1 MYIKLNK
8 FEFISPFLK
17 YHSLLFLQ
25 FDKQCGEDNDCHTNL
40 AVDAHL
46 VNMTRQADAEHG
58 GKGGGDAEEMYTARV
73 TERDSI
79 VVRFRVRN
87 LGERA
92 FLAKLFVRYNS
103 GR

>member
-1 MYIKLNK
+1 L
-8 FEFISPFLK
+8 
-17 YHSLLFLQ
+17 
-25 FDKQCGEDNDCHTNL
+25 HTNL

-46 VNMTRQADAEHG
+46 VNMTWQADAEDG
-58 GKGGGDAEEMYTARV
+58 GKGGGDAEEAEMYTARL
-73 TERDSI
+73 TERNSI

-92 FLAKLFVRYNS
+92 FLGNLFVRYNS